1 MPKRMAKKKSPG
13 VRRPKS
19 PGVTRAE
26 IHALFNDVENPKQR
40 AFLAAYV
47 KTKRT
52 LAASALTGVSRET
65 HYYWLKSDPQYCEH
79 WRRARKMLGDM
90 VEEEVM
96 RRAVDGYKKPV
107 VHQGKVTDRYK
118 NYSDRLAVFLLKHLK
133 PEVYNVR
140 QREPEIGGPTHITI
154 TVKRPDEPKPGP
166 ANEPTTISLP
176 IPEKKE

>member
-1 MPKRMAKKKSPG
+1 MPKRMVKKKRPG
-13 VRRPKS
+13 VQRPKS

-79 WRRARKMLGDM
+79 WRRARKMLD
-90 VEEEVM
+90 
-96 RRAVDGYKKPV
+96 RKSTRLNSSHGYIS
-107 VHQGKVTDRYK
+107 Y
-118 NYSDRLAVFLLKHLK
+118 AVFCLK
-133 PEVYNVR
+133 
-140 QREPEIGGPTHITI
+140 
-154 TVKRPDEPKPGP
+154 
-166 ANEPTTISLP
+166 
-176 IPEKKE
+176 

>member
-1 MPKRMAKKKSPG
+1 MPKRMAKKKRARVQPPESPD
-13 VRRPKS
+13 
-19 PGVTRAE
+19 VTAAD
-26 IHALFNDVENPKQR
+26 IHALFENVENPKQR

-65 HYYWLKSDPQYCEH
+65 HYYWLRSDPEYTDH

-90 VEEEVM
+90 IEEEVI
-96 RRAVDGYKKPV
+96 RRAVDGYPKPV
-107 VHQGKVTDRYK
+107 VYQGEVTDRYK

-154 TVKRPDEPKPGP
+154 TVKRPEDRNPEP
-166 ANEPTTISLP
+166 ANEPPTIPLP
-176 IPEKKE
+176 IPEEKK